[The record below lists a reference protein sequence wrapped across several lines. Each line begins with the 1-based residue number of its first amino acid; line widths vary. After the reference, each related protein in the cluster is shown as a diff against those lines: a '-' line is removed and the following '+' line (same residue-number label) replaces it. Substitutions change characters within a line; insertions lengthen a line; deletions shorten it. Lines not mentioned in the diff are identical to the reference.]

1 MARRKLSKQS
11 EFKPDP
17 RQNSLSG
24 LFHVTQLQKQRMLKW
39 TLYVLTGIL
48 LLTIQDVIMSRVS
61 IFGATTDLPV
71 VYILLITVIEGVDVG
86 SLFVLLASTIYYFS
100 GSAPGPYCI
109 GLLCAVGIIA
119 TLLRQAYLR
128 RTKAS
133 IVICAGIALTIYEMG
148 LFVVGIGLGLTRWDR
163 VFSFL
168 ITAGYSFGVMVL
180 LYPLINRIGL
190 IGGTTWKE

>member
-86 SLFVLLASTIYYFS
+86 GLFVLFASTIYYFS

>member
-86 SLFVLLASTIYYFS
+86 SLFVLFASTIYYFS

-119 TLLRQAYLR
+119 TLLRQADRR

-180 LYPLINRIGL
+180 LYPLINKIGL

>member
-86 SLFVLLASTIYYFS
+86 SLFVLFASTIYYFS

-180 LYPLINRIGL
+180 LYPLINRIGH

>member
-86 SLFVLLASTIYYFS
+86 CLFVLFASTIYYFS

>member
-17 RQNSLSG
+17 RQNGLSG

-86 SLFVLLASTIYYFS
+86 SLFVLFASTIYYFS

>member
-61 IFGATTDLPV
+61 KFGATTDLPV

-86 SLFVLLASTIYYFS
+86 SLFVLFASTIYYFS

>member
-86 SLFVLLASTIYYFS
+86 SLFVLFASTIYYFS

-128 RTKAS
+128 HTKAS

>member
-86 SLFVLLASTIYYFS
+86 SLFVLFASTIYYFA
-100 GSAPGPYCI
+100 GALLHWPIMRRRDHRYAAAA
-109 GLLCAVGIIA
+109 GLPAA
-119 TLLRQAYLR
+119 HESFHRHLR
-128 RTKAS
+128 RYRADNLRDGSVRRGHRPWADT
-133 IVICAGIALTIYEMG
+133 
-148 LFVVGIGLGLTRWDR
+148 VGPG
-163 VFSFL
+163 
-168 ITAGYSFGVMVL
+168 VL
-180 LYPLINRIGL
+180 LPDHRRLQLRRYGPAVPAYQ
-190 IGGTTWKE
+190 

>member
-1 MARRKLSKQS
+1 MARRKSRES

-17 RQNSLSG
+17 RQWSLSQ
-24 LFHVTQLQKQRMLKW
+24 LFHLTQLQKQRMLKW
-39 TLYVLTGIL
+39 ALYVLTGIL
-48 LLTIQDVIMSRVS
+48 LLTIQDVVMSRVS
-61 IFGATTDLPV
+61 IFGATTDLPA
-71 VYILLITVIEGVDVG
+71 VYILLITVIEGVGVG
-86 SLFVLLASTIYYFS
+86 SLFVLFSSTIYYFS

-133 IVICAGIALTIYEMG
+133 IVTCAGIALTIYEMG

-168 ITAGYSFGVMVL
+168 ICAGYSFGILIL
-180 LYPLINRIGL
+180 LYPLINKIGL

>member
-17 RQNSLSG
+17 RQSSLSG

-48 LLTIQDVIMSRVS
+48 LLTIQDVIMSHVS

-86 SLFVLLASTIYYFS
+86 SLFVLFASTIYYFS

>member
-17 RQNSLSG
+17 RQNILSG

-86 SLFVLLASTIYYFS
+86 SLFVLFASTIYYFS

>member
-11 EFKPDP
+11 EFNPDP
-17 RQNSLSG
+17 RQNSVSG

-86 SLFVLLASTIYYFS
+86 SLFVLFASTIYYFS

-180 LYPLINRIGL
+180 LYPLINKIGL

>member
-11 EFKPDP
+11 EFKSDP

-86 SLFVLLASTIYYFS
+86 SLFVLFASTIYYFS

>member
-86 SLFVLLASTIYYFS
+86 SLFVLFASTIYYFS

-119 TLLRQAYLR
+119 TLLRQAYMR

>member
-71 VYILLITVIEGVDVG
+71 VYILLITVIEGVEVG
-86 SLFVLLASTIYYFS
+86 SLFVLFSSTIYYFS

-180 LYPLINRIGL
+180 LYPLINKIGL

>member
-86 SLFVLLASTIYYFS
+86 SLFVLFASTIYYFS

-128 RTKAS
+128 RTEAS

>member
-86 SLFVLLASTIYYFS
+86 SLFVLFASTIYYFS

-148 LFVVGIGLGLTRWDR
+148 LFVVGIGLGLTRWDL

-180 LYPLINRIGL
+180 LYPLVNKIGL

>member
-86 SLFVLLASTIYYFS
+86 SLFVLFASTIYYFS

-148 LFVVGIGLGLTRWDR
+148 LFVVGIGLGLTRRDR

>member
-17 RQNSLSG
+17 RQSSLSG

-61 IFGATTDLPV
+61 IFGATTDLPAV
-71 VYILLITVIEGVDVG
+71 FILLITVIEGVEVG
-86 SLFVLLASTIYYFS
+86 SLFVLFSSTIYYFS

-148 LFVVGIGLGLTRWDR
+148 LFVVGIGLGLTRLDR

-168 ITAGYSFGVMVL
+168 ITAGYSFGILNL
-180 LYPLINRIGL
+180 LYPLINNIGL

>member
-17 RQNSLSG
+17 RQSSLSG

-71 VYILLITVIEGVDVG
+71 VYILLITVIEGVEVG
-86 SLFVLLASTIYYFS
+86 SLFVLFSSTIYYFS

-180 LYPLINRIGL
+180 LYPLINKIGL

>member
-39 TLYVLTGIL
+39 SLYVLTGIL

-86 SLFVLLASTIYYFS
+86 SLFVLFASTIYYFS

-180 LYPLINRIGL
+180 LYPLVNKIGL

>member
-86 SLFVLLASTIYYFS
+86 SLFVLFASTIYYFS

-180 LYPLINRIGL
+180 LYSLINRIGL

>member
-17 RQNSLSG
+17 RQSSLSG

-71 VYILLITVIEGVDVG
+71 VFILLITVIEGVDVG
-86 SLFVLLASTIYYFS
+86 SLFVLFASTIYYFS

-133 IVICAGIALTIYEMG
+133 IVICAGIALAVYEVG
-148 LFVVGIGLGLTRWDR
+148 LFIVGIGLKLTRWDR

-168 ITAGYSFGVMVL
+168 ITAGYSFGVMIL
-180 LYPLINRIGL
+180 LYPLINKIGL

>member
-39 TLYVLTGIL
+39 ALYVLTGIL

-86 SLFVLLASTIYYFS
+86 SLFVLFASTIYYFS

-180 LYPLINRIGL
+180 LYPLINKIGL
-190 IGGTTWKE
+190 IGGTTCKE

>member
-39 TLYVLTGIL
+39 ALYVLTGIL

-86 SLFVLLASTIYYFS
+86 SLFVLFASTIYYFS

>member
-86 SLFVLLASTIYYFS
+86 SLFVLFASTIYYFS

-133 IVICAGIALTIYEMG
+133 IVICAGVALTIYEMG

-180 LYPLINRIGL
+180 LYPLVNKIGL

>member
-1 MARRKLSKQS
+1 MARKKLSRQS

-17 RQNSLSG
+17 QQRSLPK
-24 LFHVTQLQKQRMLKW
+24 LFHVTQLQKQRILKW

-61 IFGATTDLPV
+61 IFGATTDLPA

-86 SLFVLLASTIYYFS
+86 SMFVLFSSTIYYFS

-133 IVICAGIALTIYEMG
+133 IVICAGIALTIYEVG
-148 LFVVGIGLGLTRWDR
+148 LFIVGIGLGLTRWDR
-163 VFSFL
+163 VLSFP
-168 ITAGYSFGVMVL
+168 ITAGYSFGVMIL
-180 LYPLINRIGL
+180 LYPLINKIGL